1 MGARPALLAVVVT
14 AVLGTVLALV
24 VLETFPAGADGIT
37 ASPSPSPAVPS
48 LAPSPSPSPS
58 PTPTSIRLHALVT
71 GLSQPVYVTAPPGDA
86 LRLFIVE
93 KGGRILI
100 FKDGALL
107 ATPFLDLG
115 GQVSTGGE
123 QGLLSMAFHPDY
135 AANGRFFVDYTNLA
149 GDTRVV
155 EYKVSATDPDRAD
168 PSTRRVLLKVAQPYA
183 NHNGGQLQFGPNGRL
198 YIGLGDGGS
207 AGDPQ
212 LRAQNRKSRLGKI
225 LRMNVDVSPVRT
237 IMYAYGV
244 RNPWRFSFDRTKGN
258 LWIGDV
264 GQNRWEEIDYLRA
277 GATPGVNFGWSY
289 YEGSHV
295 YKPQPIDRSR
305 LRFPVAEYSHTFGEA
320 VTGGYVYRGSLI
332 PYLRGYYLY
341 GDYATGRIW
350 KMRGPDGRPT
360 STAISQ
366 KVTGIS
372 SFGQDAGGEL
382 YVVTLG
388 GTVYKILPRF

>member
-1 MGARPALLAVVVT
+1 MF
-14 AVLGTVLALV
+14 
-24 VLETFPAGADGIT
+24 ETFPAGAGGLT
-37 ASPSPSPAVPS
+37 ASPSPSRAVVS

-123 QGLLSMAFHPDY
+123 QGLLSMAFHPNY

-305 LRFPVAEYSHTFGEA
+305 LRFPVAEYSHAFGEA

-350 KMRGPDGRPT
+350 KMRGPDGKPT